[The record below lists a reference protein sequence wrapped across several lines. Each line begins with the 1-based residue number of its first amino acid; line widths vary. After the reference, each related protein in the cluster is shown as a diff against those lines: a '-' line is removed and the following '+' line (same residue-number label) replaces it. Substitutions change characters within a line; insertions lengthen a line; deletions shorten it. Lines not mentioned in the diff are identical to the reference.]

1 MRRWK
6 KILSA
11 SLVAVMVGSLGMTA
25 FAEDTSANEPID
37 TTVSN
42 YNLTE
47 EETSGKNQEEIK
59 ALQQQKID
67 EVTQQAYDMKIA
79 SNELENWPEGPA
91 TYGEA
96 GIVMEAKSGAILY
109 AKNIDGKAYPASI
122 TKILTALVA
131 LENGNLDDKIT
142 ITQNSVDCV
151 AEGDA
156 YIGMIAGE
164 EISLNDALHALLMA
178 SANENAAVPPSTGQL
193 LSSAITHSSDCMFSI
208 VYSTRCVSLISRSS
222 PLSESCGLH

>member
-79 SNELENWPEGPA
+79 SNELENWPEGPLLTERLGLSWRQKA
-91 TYGEA
+91 VRSFMRKTLTERL
-96 GIVMEAKSGAILY
+96 IL
-109 AKNIDGKAYPASI
+109 PV
-122 TKILTALVA
+122 L
-131 LENGNLDDKIT
+131 
-142 ITQNSVDCV
+142 QR
-151 AEGDA
+151 
-156 YIGMIAGE
+156 
-164 EISLNDALHALLMA
+164 
-178 SANENAAVPPSTGQL
+178 
-193 LSSAITHSSDCMFSI
+193 F
-208 VYSTRCVSLISRSS
+208 
-222 PLSESCGLH
+222 

>member
-79 SNELENWPEGPA
+79 SNELENWRKTG
-91 TYGEA
+91 YLRRGWDCH
-96 GIVMEAKSGAILY
+96 G
-109 AKNIDGKAYPASI
+109 GK
-122 TKILTALVA
+122 K
-131 LENGNLDDKIT
+131 
-142 ITQNSVDCV
+142 
-151 AEGDA
+151 
-156 YIGMIAGE
+156 
-164 EISLNDALHALLMA
+164 
-178 SANENAAVPPSTGQL
+178 
-193 LSSAITHSSDCMFSI
+193 
-208 VYSTRCVSLISRSS
+208 RCN
-222 PLSESCGLH
+222 PLCEKH

>member
-59 ALQQQKID
+59 ALGHTSRKKSH
-67 EVTQQAYDMKIA
+67 TGR
-79 SNELENWPEGPA
+79 ENPDVR
-91 TYGEA
+91 YR
-96 GIVMEAKSGAILY
+96 Y
-109 AKNIDGKAYPASI
+109 
-122 TKILTALVA
+122 
-131 LENGNLDDKIT
+131 
-142 ITQNSVDCV
+142 
-151 AEGDA
+151 
-156 YIGMIAGE
+156 
-164 EISLNDALHALLMA
+164 
-178 SANENAAVPPSTGQL
+178 
-193 LSSAITHSSDCMFSI
+193 
-208 VYSTRCVSLISRSS
+208 R
-222 PLSESCGLH
+222 

>member
-79 SNELENWPEGPA
+79 SNELENWPEGRLLTERLELSWRQKA
-91 TYGEA
+91 VRSFMRKTLTERL
-96 GIVMEAKSGAILY
+96 IL
-109 AKNIDGKAYPASI
+109 PV
-122 TKILTALVA
+122 L
-131 LENGNLDDKIT
+131 
-142 ITQNSVDCV
+142 QR
-151 AEGDA
+151 
-156 YIGMIAGE
+156 
-164 EISLNDALHALLMA
+164 
-178 SANENAAVPPSTGQL
+178 
-193 LSSAITHSSDCMFSI
+193 F
-208 VYSTRCVSLISRSS
+208 
-222 PLSESCGLH
+222 

>member
-178 SANENAAVPPSTGQL
+178 SANEL
-193 LSSAITHSSDCMFSI
+193 LMRLLKMW
-208 VYSTRCVSLISRSS
+208 VV
-222 PLSESCGLH
+222 

>member
-79 SNELENWPEGPA
+79 SNELENWPEGQA

-96 GIVMEAKSGAILY
+96 GIVMDKY
-109 AKNIDGKAYPASI
+109 DYWR
-122 TKILTALVA
+122 
-131 LENGNLDDKIT
+131 NL
-142 ITQNSVDCV
+142 
-151 AEGDA
+151 
-156 YIGMIAGE
+156 
-164 EISLNDALHALLMA
+164 
-178 SANENAAVPPSTGQL
+178 
-193 LSSAITHSSDCMFSI
+193 
-208 VYSTRCVSLISRSS
+208 
-222 PLSESCGLH
+222 

>member
-25 FAEDTSANEPID
+25 FAEDTSVNEPID

-96 GIVMEAKSGAILY
+96 GIVMRQKAVQSFMRKTLTERLIL
-109 AKNIDGKAYPASI
+109 PV
-122 TKILTALVA
+122 L
-131 LENGNLDDKIT
+131 
-142 ITQNSVDCV
+142 QR
-151 AEGDA
+151 
-156 YIGMIAGE
+156 
-164 EISLNDALHALLMA
+164 
-178 SANENAAVPPSTGQL
+178 
-193 LSSAITHSSDCMFSI
+193 F
-208 VYSTRCVSLISRSS
+208 
-222 PLSESCGLH
+222 

>member
-59 ALQQQKID
+59 ALQQQKI
-67 EVTQQAYDMKIA
+67 ERKEKAE
-79 SNELENWPEGPA
+79 NEL
-91 TYGEA
+91 
-96 GIVMEAKSGAILY
+96 
-109 AKNIDGKAYPASI
+109 
-122 TKILTALVA
+122 LV
-131 LENGNLDDKIT
+131 
-142 ITQNSVDCV
+142 
-151 AEGDA
+151 
-156 YIGMIAGE
+156 
-164 EISLNDALHALLMA
+164 
-178 SANENAAVPPSTGQL
+178 
-193 LSSAITHSSDCMFSI
+193 
-208 VYSTRCVSLISRSS
+208 RRSS
-222 PLSESCGLH
+222 RAGREDDTQRR

>member
-67 EVTQQAYDMKIA
+67 EVTYRQIYE
-79 SNELENWPEGPA
+79 EL
-91 TYGEA
+91 
-96 GIVMEAKSGAILY
+96 
-109 AKNIDGKAYPASI
+109 
-122 TKILTALVA
+122 
-131 LENGNLDDKIT
+131 
-142 ITQNSVDCV
+142 
-151 AEGDA
+151 
-156 YIGMIAGE
+156 
-164 EISLNDALHALLMA
+164 
-178 SANENAAVPPSTGQL
+178 ANEMEGE
-193 LSSAITHSSDCMFSI
+193 HK
-208 VYSTRCVSLISRSS
+208 
-222 PLSESCGLH
+222 

>member
-122 TKILTALVA
+122 TKIGRASCRERVLRLV
-131 LENGNLDDKIT
+131 
-142 ITQNSVDCV
+142 
-151 AEGDA
+151 
-156 YIGMIAGE
+156 
-164 EISLNDALHALLMA
+164 
-178 SANENAAVPPSTGQL
+178 
-193 LSSAITHSSDCMFSI
+193 
-208 VYSTRCVSLISRSS
+208 
-222 PLSESCGLH
+222 

>member
-67 EVTQQAYDMKIA
+67 EVTQQAYGIDSA
-79 SNELENWPEGPA
+79 SPFFSKLLSA
-91 TYGEA
+91 SLI
-96 GIVMEAKSGAILY
+96 GIL
-109 AKNIDGKAYPASI
+109 
-122 TKILTALVA
+122 LTPSWLA
-131 LENGNLDDKIT
+131 
-142 ITQNSVDCV
+142 NSSVFSLSPMDNFPL
-151 AEGDA
+151 
-156 YIGMIAGE
+156 IIHS
-164 EISLNDALHALLMA
+164 ISL
-178 SANENAAVPPSTGQL
+178 S
-193 LSSAITHSSDCMFSI
+193 
-208 VYSTRCVSLISRSS
+208 STRSGSLLCCSTSLFKSFIVIR
-222 PLSESCGLH
+222 LSDFI